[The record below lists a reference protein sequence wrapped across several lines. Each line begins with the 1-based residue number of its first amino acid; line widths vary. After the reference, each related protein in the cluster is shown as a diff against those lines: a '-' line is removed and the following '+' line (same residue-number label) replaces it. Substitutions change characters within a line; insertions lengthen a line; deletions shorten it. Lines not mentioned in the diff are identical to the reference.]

1 MAYLRKRGGRWL
13 ITIRFRQQSV
23 DSQKKWLSKSKTFD
37 SKIEALIWA
46 ERTEQELKVGNSKH
60 ILTKE
65 SFEDVARIYLREV
78 TKVKKGRDNETIVI
92 NRLLKEDWVEIRLF
106 QLTTGHL
113 CDYRD
118 KRLKTI
124 KPVTFKREWSMI
136 RSVAKYA
143 PSQGIDINLTMFNDL
158 KLPAVYERP
167 IQRITPAQ
175 EERLLEVAR
184 LAGNRVKY
192 MTPFINLALATA
204 MRRGELCSLE
214 WHEVDLQNRR
224 IHIRADKAKSGKPRT
239 IPMTD
244 RAVDALNELLSIRK
258 YDRKTKGPN
267 LFVIPATGNAV
278 RLAFGR
284 IRKFA
289 GLEHIRIHDFR
300 HEAISRFHE
309 AGLTLPEIQSITGHG
324 HIDMLQR
331 YSHASVDNLVAKL
344 GGVK

>member
-1 MAYLRKRGGRWL
+1 VQEQRLALKRGDPPYNLTKDKFADIATAYLAQV
-13 ITIRFRQQSV
+13 TPM
-23 DSQKKWLSKSKTFD
+23 KKS
-37 SKIEALIWA
+37 AY
-46 ERTEQELKVGNSKH
+46 N
-60 ILTKE
+60 E
-65 SFEDVARIYLREV
+65 SIII
-78 TKVKKGRDNETIVI
+78 K
-92 NRLLKEDWVEIRLF
+92 RLLTEKWVTIALGE
-106 QLTTGHL
+106 LTAGHL

-118 KRLKTI
+118 NRLKSL
-124 KPVTFKREWSMI
+124 KPPTFKREWHLV
-136 RSVAKYA
+136 RSIAKYGRA
-143 PSQGIDINLTMFNDL
+143 VGININLLVFEEL
-158 KLPAVYERP
+158 KLPKVYERR
-167 IQRITPAQ
+167 IERITPAQ